1 MGYFNAFCALGLC
14 LASLGPALL
23 SLAEQTEST
32 LQFTGYCFMVRS
44 VGYAAGSFAGPLYDR
59 MPGHAI
65 MGGSLLVAGLGTA
78 LIPAASSVYA
88 LGAIVALQGIS
99 MGTLDTGG
107 NVMLIYLFGTEVGPW
122 MQGLHA
128 AFAVGAWLAPLFLR
142 AVEGDRKPQGDGL
155 VAQHS
160 YDAAF
165 YLIAAYCFAVG
176 LAVLS
181 MRSPRSRAAA
191 HGEAAGAAA
200 AALAAP
206 AAAASTGGGDGGV
219 QFAGALGASEG
230 GGAGGV
236 PLVHKG
242 GEEER
247 AEGVGGGDGG
257 GAEMRVELATLD
269 GSIATPAAA
278 ARAPASA
285 AGGAA
290 SGGAGHQG
298 ADDDGGAD
306 ADALAALDLPR
317 ETWKVVALVAGFLG
331 LYVGAET
338 GYGGFVTSYA
348 VLQLGMTEADGQLVA
363 SAYWAAIM
371 AGRFAAIYVSTLI
384 KPGRYLVISVAG
396 SLVSAVLLLL
406 GAPWSE
412 LALWLG
418 TLAFGVCMA
427 CIFPTAIAFAESA
440 FPVVGAHA
448 TAFVV
453 GSATGEVVLPFFIAT
468 LFGAAPAHGGGGGGG
483 GTDAAPAVKPGT
495 VGPVVMLWIV
505 LVGCAGMAGMLA
517 WLMRAAERLSR
528 AIAVQKSRKAA
539 AAAGAAGV

>member
-1 MGYFNAFCALGLC
+1 MGYMNAFCALGLC

-23 SLAEQTEST
+23 SLAEQTSST

-65 MGGSLLVAGLGTA
+65 MGGSLLAAALGTA
-78 LIPAASSVYA
+78 LIPAARSVYA
-88 LGAIVALQGIS
+88 LGAIVSLQGIS

-107 NVMLIYLFGTEVGPW
+107 NVMLIYIFGAEVGPW

-142 AVEGDRKPQGDGL
+142 AVEGDRAAQADGL

-165 YLIAAYCFAVG
+165 YLIAAYCAAVG
-176 LAVLS
+176 LAILS

-191 HGEAAGAAA
+191 HGEAAGSAVATAAV
-200 AALAAP
+200 
-206 AAAASTGGGDGGV
+206 AAAASASADAPATTSGGV
-219 QFAGALGASEG
+219 QFAGALGAPD
-230 GGAGGV
+230 GGASAS
-236 PLVHKG
+236 LT
-242 GEEER
+242 GEGR
-247 AEGVGGGDGG
+247 GGDG
-257 GAEMRVELATLD
+257 EMRVELAMLD
-269 GSIATPAAA
+269 GSVASPSPASTGAASSSSSGSGGGSGGSGGSGAAATAGAPAAGEGAAA
-278 ARAPASA
+278 A
-285 AGGAA
+285 
-290 SGGAGHQG
+290 
-298 ADDDGGAD
+298 DDDVSTLG
-306 ADALAALDLPR
+306 ALDLSR

-348 VLQLGMTEADGQLVA
+348 VLQLGMSEADGQLVA

-384 KPGRYLVISVAG
+384 KPGRYLVVSVAG
-396 SLVSAVLLLL
+396 SLLSAVLLLL

-468 LFGAAPAHGGGGGGG
+468 LFGAEPGEGDGGGSAPA
-483 GTDAAPAVKPGT
+483 PKPGT

-505 LVGCAGMAGMLA
+505 LVGCIGMAGMLW
-517 WLMRAAERLSR
+517 WLMRAADRLSR
-528 AIAVQKSRKAA
+528 AIAVHKARKAA
-539 AAAGAAGV
+539 AGAGAGV